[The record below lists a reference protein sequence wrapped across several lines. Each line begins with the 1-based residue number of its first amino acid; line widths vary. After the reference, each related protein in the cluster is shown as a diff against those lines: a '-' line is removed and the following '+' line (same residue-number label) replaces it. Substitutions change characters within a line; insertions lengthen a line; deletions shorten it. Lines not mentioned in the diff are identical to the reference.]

1 MGKRNSTAFWEK
13 TYMDEWY
20 ERLNLSGKRLYDK
33 ILKAVE
39 NRDDTVSVLGMQS
52 SEMMQQV
59 VSAINYDHPEIFY
72 VDFQRMNF
80 LVSSFCISYQI
91 RYIVRKSIIC
101 KLQKQLNTWVADVK
115 NELKI
120 DSTNDE
126 VTICR
131 KVHNYLINHVKYN
144 YDALQI
150 PDIYSDSFTVKG
162 VFEQKKAVCEGIS
175 KSFKLL
181 CNCFGIDVFIMTGT
195 SRWEGDGREIAHAW
209 NIVKLNKGLAHVD
222 VTWDLG
228 MSESCKNMRY
238 DYFMIPDKWI
248 NKDHDFVSICKCSLV
263 EYSYFNCNKS
273 LLSSVKKLNE
283 YLDAEC
289 KRKNKKIYFK
299 IVGEKGFPED
309 IIIRVQKLVERKLS
323 QTYTKGYSISM
334 AHNETQKVFYFEML

>member
-1 MGKRNSTAFWEK
+1 
-13 TYMDEWY
+13 
-20 ERLNLSGKRLYDK
+20 
-33 ILKAVE
+33 
-39 NRDDTVSVLGMQS
+39 
-52 SEMMQQV
+52 
-59 VSAINYDHPEIFY
+59 
-72 VDFQRMNF
+72 
-80 LVSSFCISYQI
+80 
-91 RYIVRKSIIC
+91 
-101 KLQKQLNTWVADVK
+101 
-115 NELKI
+115 
-120 DSTNDE
+120 
-126 VTICR
+126 
-131 KVHNYLINHVKYN
+131 
-144 YDALQI
+144 
-150 PDIYSDSFTVKG
+150 
-162 VFEQKKAVCEGIS
+162 
-175 KSFKLL
+175 
-181 CNCFGIDVFIMTGT
+181 MTGT